1 MIKGEEKFHAR
12 AEHPFIRLS
21 ILIHFTRT
29 IPTNHRQ
36 VLLLFDAIQRQE
48 KTRARDVKHHIR
60 HITKINEFDV
70 EARD

>member
-1 MIKGEEKFHAR
+1 MTKGKEKFHAR
-12 AEHPFIRLS
+12 AEHPLILLS

-29 IPTNHRQ
+29 ISTNHRR

-48 KTRARDVKHHIR
+48 KTRARDVKHYIC

-70 EARD
+70 M